1 MRTATELRVPVVPQ
15 GARTGLSGAANAS
28 DGCIVLS
35 LVKMDRI
42 LEINPVDRI
51 AVVEP
56 GVVNATLSRA
66 VGEHGLYYPPD
77 PSSWETCTIGGN
89 IGTAS
94 GGLCCVKYGVTAE
107 YVLGLDVVLA
117 DGRLLTTGRRTAKGV
132 AGLRPDPA
140 LRRLRG
146 QPRHRRPGRPRPE
159 ARSRPS
165 SWSLAAEFASAAAA
179 CDAVCRIMEGGH
191 VPSLLELMDRTTVKA
206 VNDMANMGLPE
217 TTEALLLAAFDTPDP
232 AADLAA
238 VGALCEA
245 AGATQVV
252 PAEDAA
258 ESELLLQ
265 ARRLS
270 LTALEAVKGTTMI
283 DDVCVPR
290 SRLARDARRRRPRSP
305 RSTSLTIGVC
315 AHAGDGNTH
324 PTVCFDAADPDES
337 RRARESFDEIMA
349 LGLELGG
356 TITGEHGVG
365 VLKKEWLARETRPG
379 GRGDAAR
386 HQGGLRPAGP
396 PEPGQAVLTRAW
408 GARRAAPA
416 LRRLTPRPCD
426 SSRRPRVAQP
436 QVVGRGRGE
445 QLGQAVVDAEPL
457 GLGARRD
464 HPQGPLQPGGHRRR
478 RGLQERVAVG
488 RAQRHQDDAAAVD
501 LRRPDPHVAVPAR
514 PEHPLHQEF
523 AGERPVHRVVGADVE
538 GDVDGVRVVGA
549 VGEPGR
555 DGDAALGRQ
564 DQFELQLAFHHGVHV
579 GAFLSLLRGPAER
592 ARTRRER
599 EAAGALRDFA
609 ESFFAEVRA
618 SRCVDA
624 RGSVPGKGSEPRDR
638 PVGCG
643 GLIDVEPQTD
653 PRADTGRRT

>member
-1 MRTATELRVPVVPQ
+1 MSRTLIELLHEGLPAEAVLTDPDVTAAYSHDMASFCEAGVPAAVVLPRTVEQVQHVMRTATELRVPVVPQ

-28 DGCIVLS
+28 EGCVVLS

-42 LEINPVDRI
+42 LEISPVDRI

-66 VGEHGLYYPPD
+66 VDEHGLYYPPD

-117 DGRLLTTGRRTAKGV
+117 DGRLMSTGRRTAKGV
-132 AGLRPDPA
+132 AGYDLTRLFVGSEGSLGIVVRAVLA
-140 LRRLRG
+140 LKPKPPQQLV
-146 QPRHRRPGRPRPE
+146 
-159 ARSRPS
+159 
-165 SWSLAAEFASAAAA
+165 LAAEFGSSKAA
-179 CDAVCRIMEGGH
+179 CDAVCKIMEGGH

-206 VNDMANMGLPE
+206 VNDLAHMGLPE

-290 SRLARDARRRRPRSP
+290 TALADMLDGVERIGEKYG
-305 RSTSLTIGVC
+305 LTIGVC

-324 PTVCFDAADPDES
+324 PTVCFDAADPDEA

-365 VLKKEWLARETRPG
+365 VLKKEWLAREI
-379 GRGDAAR
+379 
-386 HQGGLRPAGP
+386 GP
-396 PEPGQAVLTRAW
+396 VGVEMQQAVKATF
-408 GARRAAPA
+408 
-416 LRRLTPRPCD
+416 
-426 SSRRPRVAQP
+426 
-436 QVVGRGRGE
+436 
-445 QLGQAVVDAEPL
+445 
-457 GLGARRD
+457 
-464 HPQGPLQPGGHRRR
+464 
-478 RGLQERVAVG
+478 
-488 RAQRHQDDAAAVD
+488 
-501 LRRPDPHVAVPAR
+501 DPH
-514 PEHPLHQEF
+514 
-523 AGERPVHRVVGADVE
+523 
-538 GDVDGVRVVGA
+538 
-549 VGEPGR
+549 
-555 DGDAALGRQ
+555 
-564 DQFELQLAFHHGVHV
+564 
-579 GAFLSLLRGPAER
+579 SLLN
-592 ARTRRER
+592 
-599 EAAGALRDFA
+599 
-609 ESFFAEVRA
+609 
-618 SRCVDA
+618 
-624 RGSVPGKGSEPRDR
+624 PGK
-638 PVGCG
+638 
-643 GLIDVEPQTD
+643 LF
-653 PRADTGRRT
+653 

>member
-1 MRTATELRVPVVPQ
+1 MSRIEAPRDAVTGNLVDRLLSGLPADSVLTDPDVTVSYAHDMASFCPAGTPAVVVLPRTVDQVRHVMRIATELRVPVVPQ

-35 LVKMDRI
+35 LTRMDRI

-66 VGEHGLYYPPD
+66 VNELGLYYPPD
-77 PSSWETCTIGGN
+77 PSSWEMCTIGGN

-107 YVLGLDVVLA
+107 YVLGLEVVLA
-117 DGRLLTTGRRTAKGV
+117 DGRLMSTGRRTAKGV
-132 AGLRPDPA
+132 AGYDLTRLFVGSEGSLGIVVQAVLGLRPKP
-140 LRRLRG
+140 
-146 QPRHRRPGRPRPE
+146 PE
-159 ARSRPS
+159 QLV
-165 SWSLAAEFASAAAA
+165 LAAEFSSGAAA

-191 VPSLLELMDRTTVKA
+191 VPSLLELMDRTTVRA
-206 VNDMANMGLPE
+206 INELAHMGLPE
-217 TTEALLLAAFDTPDP
+217 STEALLLAAFDTADP

-252 PAEDAA
+252 PADDVA

-290 SRLARDARRRRPRSP
+290 SRLGELLEGTERIADKHR
-305 RSTSLTIGVC
+305 LTIGVV

-365 VLKKEWLARETRPG
+365 VLKKEWLAREI
-379 GRGDAAR
+379 
-386 HQGGLRPAGP
+386 GP
-396 PEPGQAVLTRAW
+396 VGVEMQRAVK
-408 GARRAAPA
+408 GVF
-416 LRRLTPRPCD
+416 D
-426 SSRRPRVAQP
+426 
-436 QVVGRGRGE
+436 
-445 QLGQAVVDAEPL
+445 PL
-457 GLGARRD
+457 GILN
-464 HPQGPLQPGGHRRR
+464 
-478 RGLQERVAVG
+478 
-488 RAQRHQDDAAAVD
+488 
-501 LRRPDPHVAVPAR
+501 
-514 PEHPLHQEF
+514 
-523 AGERPVHRVVGADVE
+523 
-538 GDVDGVRVVGA
+538 
-549 VGEPGR
+549 
-555 DGDAALGRQ
+555 
-564 DQFELQLAFHHGVHV
+564 
-579 GAFLSLLRGPAER
+579 
-592 ARTRRER
+592 
-599 EAAGALRDFA
+599 
-609 ESFFAEVRA
+609 
-618 SRCVDA
+618 
-624 RGSVPGKGSEPRDR
+624 PGK
-638 PVGCG
+638 
-643 GLIDVEPQTD
+643 LF
-653 PRADTGRRT
+653 